1 MGSKDRT
8 REMRAIIL
16 LSLASLALGAPRPQ
30 EYSGDTSAL
39 DIESLGGTIQ
49 EIFGKQSAGGYG
61 ATEESGDLNTQ
72 QEDQPLDGL
81 DQVVKEG
88 FPGDYVE
95 PNDNLVEDKATVEVD
110 TVFENCHEYTESQGY
125 ECVPY
130 YQCHNGTIITDGAG
144 LIDIRNGFASLTPED
159 SKCPGFLDV
168 CCKDPDFIPPPPPP
182 VIVPKY
188 IPQCGKRNTFG
199 LGARIQGFT
208 EGESQFGEW
217 PHMSAVLHAK
227 TVEQEAGYA
236 GEPEIVN
243 LYQCG
248 GSLIAP
254 GVVLTAAHC
263 VDKFKQNPGEVK
275 IRCGEWDT
283 QQETEPRPHQDR
295 QVAALEIHPEFDARN
310 LKNDFAVLFT
320 SQEFDLDDHIDT
332 AGLPQ
337 PGDKFDDAPCFATGW
352 GKDKFG
358 AAGQYQL
365 VMKEIDLPV
374 VNHTT
379 CQDKLRQTRLGK
391 KFKLDESFVCAGGV
405 NGKDTCKGDGGSPL
419 VCPSQED
426 PDIYIQAGIV
436 AWGIGCGEDG
446 TPGVYADVSQAV
458 CWIDQAV
465 SCYYG
470 GLVSEPYENFPSYFG
485 YTSDQ
490 CQVWLENKVYQLENK
505 RDGAGKFGKI
515 FQSIIEKYT
524 SCHGFGVG
532 WEEPNAPIID
542 PAPPRTVTDNGDDS
556 YNINDKLVETDDSYN
571 TNEKLVEVDDSY
583 NTNDKLVEVE
593 DSYNTNDKIVE
604 VDDSYNTN
612 DKLVETGDSYNTNEK
627 IVDQSTPVTCASP
640 PAAKITK
647 EAGDVSVDGSA
658 FDLREDDK
666 VQRRPS

>member
-16 LSLASLALGAPRPQ
+16 LSLASLALGAPRPH

-72 QEDQPLDGL
+72 QEDQTVDVLV
-81 DQVVKEG
+81 QVVKEG

-110 TVFENCHEYTESQGY
+110 TVFEHCHEYTESLGY

-217 PHMSAVLHAK
+217 PHMCAVLHAK
-227 TVEQEAGYA
+227 TVEQEPGYA

-320 SQEFDLDDHIDT
+320 SQE
-332 AGLPQ
+332 
-337 PGDKFDDAPCFATGW
+337 
-352 GKDKFG
+352 
-358 AAGQYQL
+358 
-365 VMKEIDLPV
+365 IDLPV

-379 CQDKLRQTRLGK
+379 CQDKLRQTRLGG

-470 GLVSEPYENFPSYFG
+470 GLGTEPYDNFPSYFG

-490 CQVWLENKVYQLENK
+490 CQVWLENKVYELENK

-515 FQSIIEKYT
+515 FQAIIDKYT
-524 SCHGFGVG
+524 TSCQGFGVG
-532 WEEPNAPIID
+532 WEE
-542 PAPPRTVTDNGDDS
+542 
-556 YNINDKLVETDDSYN
+556 
-571 TNEKLVEVDDSY
+571 
-583 NTNDKLVEVE
+583 
-593 DSYNTNDKIVE
+593 
-604 VDDSYNTN
+604 
-612 DKLVETGDSYNTNEK
+612 
-627 IVDQSTPVTCASP
+627 
-640 PAAKITK
+640 
-647 EAGDVSVDGSA
+647 
-658 FDLREDDK
+658 
-666 VQRRPS
+666 

>member
-72 QEDQPLDGL
+72 QEDQTIDVLV
-81 DQVVKEG
+81 QVVKEG

-110 TVFENCHEYTESQGY
+110 TVFEHCHEYTESLGY

-208 EGESQFGEW
+208 EGESQFGEC
-217 PHMSAVLHAK
+217 PHMCAVLHAK

-275 IRCGEWDT
+275 IRCGDPPGVRC
-283 QQETEPRPHQDR
+283 QKSQERLRRPLHQPGVRPRRPHR
-295 QVAALEIHPEFDARN
+295 H
-310 LKNDFAVLFT
+310 
-320 SQEFDLDDHIDT
+320 
-332 AGLPQ
+332 GL
-337 PGDKFDDAPCFATGW
+337 
-352 GKDKFG
+352 
-358 AAGQYQL
+358 
-365 VMKEIDLPV
+365 
-374 VNHTT
+374 
-379 CQDKLRQTRLGK
+379 
-391 KFKLDESFVCAGGV
+391 
-405 NGKDTCKGDGGSPL
+405 
-419 VCPSQED
+419 
-426 PDIYIQAGIV
+426 
-436 AWGIGCGEDG
+436 
-446 TPGVYADVSQAV
+446 
-458 CWIDQAV
+458 
-465 SCYYG
+465 
-470 GLVSEPYENFPSYFG
+470 
-485 YTSDQ
+485 
-490 CQVWLENKVYQLENK
+490 
-505 RDGAGKFGKI
+505 
-515 FQSIIEKYT
+515 
-524 SCHGFGVG
+524 
-532 WEEPNAPIID
+532 
-542 PAPPRTVTDNGDDS
+542 
-556 YNINDKLVETDDSYN
+556 
-571 TNEKLVEVDDSY
+571 
-583 NTNDKLVEVE
+583 
-593 DSYNTNDKIVE
+593 
-604 VDDSYNTN
+604 
-612 DKLVETGDSYNTNEK
+612 
-627 IVDQSTPVTCASP
+627 SP
-640 PAAKITK
+640 PARGQVRRRHLLRHRVGEGQVRSCRSVPAGHEGDRPARGEPHHLPGQA
-647 EAGDVSVDGSA
+647 EADQAGQEVQAGRELC
-658 FDLREDDK
+658 LRWRS
-666 VQRRPS
+666 QR

>member
-1 MGSKDRT
+1 
-8 REMRAIIL
+8 MRKYL
-16 LSLASLALGAPRPQ
+16 LLCCLSSLAWAAPQ
-30 EYSGDTSAL
+30 DYSGQENAPLTDETKAT
-39 DIESLGGTIQ
+39 IE
-49 EIFGKQSAGGYG
+49 EVFGSAGGYSDT
-61 ATEESGDLNTQ
+61 AQLTDSNVDVLV
-72 QEDQPLDGL
+72 
-81 DQVVKEG
+81 QVIKEADSQY
-88 FPGDYVE
+88 PSDYVQQDSSDLVKDE
-95 PNDNLVEDKATVEVD
+95 ANVQVDN
-110 TVFENCHEYTESQGY
+110 VFENCHEYTETQGY

-144 LIDIRNGFASLTPED
+144 LIDIRNGFAALTPED

-182 VIVPKY
+182 ILEKYSPK
-188 IPQCGKRNTFG
+188 CGRRNTNG

-208 EGESQFGEW
+208 QGESQFGEW
-217 PHMSAVLHAK
+217 PHMCAVLHAK
-227 TVEQEAGYA
+227 PVEQEPGYT
-236 GEPEIVN
+236 GEPETVN

-295 QVAALEIHPEFDARN
+295 QVAAMEIHPEFEARN
-310 LKNDFAVLFT
+310 LRNDFAVLFT
-320 SQEFDLDDHIDT
+320 SQDFELSDHIDT
-332 AGLPQ
+332 ACLPQ
-337 PGDKFDDAPCFATGW
+337 PGDAFDGATCFATGW

-374 VNHTT
+374 VNNSA
-379 CQDKLRQTRLGK
+379 CQDSLRQTRLGG
-391 KFKLDESFVCAGGV
+391 KFKLDNSFLCAGGV
-405 NGKDTCKGDGGSPL
+405 DGKDTCRGDGGSPL
-419 VCPSQED
+419 VCPSQSD
-426 PDIYIQAGIV
+426 PNTYIQAGIV

-446 TPGVYADVSQAV
+446 TPGVYADVSQAA

-470 GLVSEPYENFPSYFG
+470 GLGTEPYDNFPSYFG

-490 CQVWLENKVYQLENK
+490 CQVWLENKLYQLENK

-515 FQSIIEKYT
+515 FQAIIDKYT

-556 YNINDKLVETDDSYN
+556 YNTDEKLNIEVDASYN
-571 TNEKLVEVDDSY
+571 TNEEIVDDSY
-583 NTNDKLVEVE
+583 NTNDKLIEVD
-593 DSYNTNDKIVE
+593 DSYNTNTNEKIVE
-604 VDDSYNTN
+604 VDDSYNT
-612 DKLVETGDSYNTNEK
+612 NTNEK

-647 EAGDVSVDGSA
+647 ENDENYGDV

-666 VQRRPS
+666 VGDGTKQY